1 MARVGLAEAVA
12 STFSPRW
19 SLGKAQASLGAGFG
33 AGLPLQAISLE
44 SGALEVSVVPVGC
57 KAVASRLLKAAAT
70 K

>member
-44 SGALEVSVVPVGC
+44 SGALEVSVVPVG
-57 KAVASRLLKAAAT
+57 
-70 K
+70 